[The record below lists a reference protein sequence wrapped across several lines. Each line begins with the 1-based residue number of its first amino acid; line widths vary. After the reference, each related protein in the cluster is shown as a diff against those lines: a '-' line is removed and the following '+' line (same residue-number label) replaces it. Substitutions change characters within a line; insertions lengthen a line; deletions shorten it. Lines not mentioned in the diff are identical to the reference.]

1 MIVPFE
7 KEHLPLLL
15 DHLVEW
21 IKEYPIYKDYHV
33 DRAYTSRYLNQ
44 IIDNVQGSVLIQDED
59 TKGVLLYAL
68 APTFFS
74 PVLEASELAFFIHP
88 EYRSYRN
95 AVSLIKSATT
105 QAFCLGA
112 VRITLGNSSG
122 HRADSINKLY
132 SRLGFS
138 FIGGSHYKDRS

>member
-7 KEHLPLLL
+7 EKHLPELIYNLK
-15 DHLVEW
+15 DW
-21 IKEYPIYKDYHV
+21 IKEYPIYKDYPV
-33 DRAYTSRYLNQ
+33 DPEYTREYLTR
-44 IIDNVQGSVLIQDED
+44 IIENVQGSVLIQDGEIQ
-59 TKGVLLYAL
+59 GVLLYAL

-74 PVLEASELAFFIHP
+74 PVLEASELAYFISP

-95 AVSLIKSATT
+95 AVGLIKSATA
-105 QAFCLGA
+105 QAFDLGA

-122 HRADSINKLY
+122 HRVDSINKLY